1 MNGYR
6 KLDLHRW
13 YDHTGTTILSRCSI
27 LTPLHSFDSLSSL
40 FCIPF
45 ISAQGKGKG
54 GTDDDAEARADGDAD
69 TIETTEEKGKS
80 KKGSKETTDDIE
92 AKTDVVEATEEV
104 VSIKTCKGKHCKKN
118 TTSVEKEKPCRGKSC
133 DEDVLGDA
141 EVRAEGAADDTP
153 AEVKVK
159 KCKKKKGCEVED
171 EEIATLAE
179 EGVAEAVSVATGTE
193 EPSKVSKVS
202 KMSSDETEVRTIVWG
217 LSSFAVLLRGEENFL
232 FRYLTYFLSTH
243 TNIFAHCAVSF

>member
-69 TIETTEEKGKS
+69 TIETTEEKGNSKS
-80 KKGSKETTDDIE
+80 IKKGSKESTDGIE

-118 TTSVEKEKPCRGKSC
+118 TTS
-133 DEDVLGDA
+133 
-141 EVRAEGAADDTP
+141 
-153 AEVKVK
+153 
-159 KCKKKKGCEVED
+159 
-171 EEIATLAE
+171 
-179 EGVAEAVSVATGTE
+179 VSVATGTE

-217 LSSFAVLLRGEENFL
+217 LSSFAVLLRGEENFF